1 MKKKQ
6 HTDSPMRITR
16 NPMIGR
22 AITRGRFTPDLLAPG
37 VLSDMLE
44 GRRTDVK
51 IRDGAMSNGL
61 PVTVSKWQ
69 L

>member
-6 HTDSPMRITR
+6 HTASPMRIMR
-16 NPMIGR
+16 NPMMGR
-22 AITRGRFTPDLLAPG
+22 AITRARLTPDLLG
-37 VLSDMLE
+37 VDVLSDMLE
-44 GRRTDVK
+44 GRRTEVK

>member
-1 MKKKQ
+1 
-6 HTDSPMRITR
+6 MRIMR
-16 NPMIGR
+16 NPMMGR
-22 AITRGRFTPDLLAPG
+22 AITRARLTPDLLG
-37 VLSDMLE
+37 VDVLSDMLE
-44 GRRTDVK
+44 GRRTEVK

>member
-6 HTDSPMRITR
+6 HVARPMRIMI
-16 NPMIGR
+16 NPIIGT
-22 AITRGRFTPDLLAPG
+22 AITTPRFTPDPLAPG

-44 GRRTDVK
+44 GRRTEVK
-51 IRDGAMSNGL
+51 IRDGAMLKGL
-61 PVTVSKWQ
+61 PATVSKWQ